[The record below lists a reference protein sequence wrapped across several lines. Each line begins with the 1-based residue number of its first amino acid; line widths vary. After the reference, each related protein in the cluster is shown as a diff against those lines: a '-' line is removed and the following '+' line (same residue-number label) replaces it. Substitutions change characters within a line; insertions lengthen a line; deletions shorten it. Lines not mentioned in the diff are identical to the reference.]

1 MFKKIF
7 GLMFFVFCVA
17 CTVGD
22 NYKRPQFY
30 SDAVVQNELEL
41 KESGNL
47 PDNWYETF
55 GDDYLNYLVKEGLA
69 NNSDIITSIAKLK
82 QSRLM
87 VDINN
92 AVYLPQAGIKG
103 SYDYQKG
110 SKNIGYIQDADYYSN
125 GFDASWELD
134 IWGKGRRQKEADE
147 ADVKA
152 QEYSLSNI
160 RSVVVAEIVLNYI
173 KMQENIDS
181 LKMIRK
187 NAELQNQIT
196 EYIQKEY
203 QNGLSDEATYN
214 QAMYLLQTTLS
225 QIPEYENNIKIYKNS
240 LSSLIGVLP
249 SGISVSKRTSLMH
262 KDYGYMSD
270 EMGKLSMAIIR
281 LRPDVAAAE
290 QNLKAQN
297 ALLGKSIAEL
307 YPSVNIGAL
316 WGYSAKLISGLYS
329 TSSETYSLSPA
340 FNLPLLD
347 WNKLQNN
354 IEVQRQE
361 TRIALINYKQKV
373 LDVVVELKNSFSAYQ
388 DATEMYRKK
397 LKAQN
402 HMQKVVENMSKRYKN
417 GLIKFSELLTSE
429 QNLIEAQKDVIAARA
444 KILSSIV
451 AYYKASGA
459 TITDN

>member
-373 LDVVVELKNSFSAYQ
+373 LDAVVELKNSFSAYQ

-402 HMQKVVENMSKRYKN
+402 HMQKVVENVSKRYKN

>member
-41 KESGNL
+41 KENGNL

-373 LDVVVELKNSFSAYQ
+373 LDAVVELKNSFSAYQ

>member
-7 GLMFFVFCVA
+7 GLMVGFFCVA

-22 NYKRPQFY
+22 NYRRPQFY
-30 SDAVVQNELEL
+30 ADAVVQNELEL
-41 KESGNL
+41 KENGNL
-47 PDNWYETF
+47 PDNWYETL
-55 GDDYLNYLVKEGLA
+55 GDDYLNYLVKEGMA

-82 QSRLM
+82 QSRLT
-87 VDINN
+87 VNINN
-92 AVYLPQAGIKG
+92 AAYLPQVGIKG
-103 SYDYQKG
+103 GYDYQKN
-110 SKNIGYIQDADYYSN
+110 SKNIGYVQDIDYYSN

-134 IWGKGRRQKEADE
+134 IWGKGRRQKEADK
-147 ADVKA
+147 ANIKA

-160 RSVVVAEIVLNYI
+160 RSVVAAEIVLNYV
-173 KMQENIDS
+173 KMQENIDN
-181 LKMIRK
+181 LKMARK
-187 NAELQNQIT
+187 NADLQRQIS
-196 EYIQKEY
+196 EYTQKEY
-203 QNGLSDEATYN
+203 KNGMSDETAYN

-225 QIPEYENNIKIYKNS
+225 QIPEYENNIETYKNS
-240 LSSLIGVLP
+240 LSTLIGVLP
-249 SGISVSKRTSLMH
+249 SSLSAFNKTQLMR
-262 KDYGYMSD
+262 KDYGYMS
-270 EMGKLSMAIIR
+270 EKMRKLPLSVIR

-316 WGYSAKLISGLYS
+316 WGYSAKFFSELYS
-329 TSSETYSLSPA
+329 SSSETYSLSPA

-354 IEVQRQE
+354 IEAQRQE
-361 TRIALINYKQKV
+361 TKIALVTYKQKV
-373 LDVVVELKNSFSAYQ
+373 LDAIVELKNSFSAYQ
-388 DATEMYRKK
+388 AATESYRKK
-397 LKAQN
+397 LAAQN

-429 QNLIEAQKDVIAARA
+429 QNLIEAQKDVITARTQ
-444 KILSSIV
+444 ILSSII

-459 TITDN
+459 TIIDN